1 MTETDLNIWST
12 CLLENNM
19 NDIKYNEW
27 AENLLQEIYY
37 APEEQRV
44 AVIHE
49 HLLKAAKRGYT
60 DGSNNAWWREQEK
73 SMYFDEE
80 DQHG

>member
-1 MTETDLNIWST
+1 
-12 CLLENNM
+12 M
-19 NDIKYNEW
+19 NDIDYNSW

-37 APEEQRV
+37 APDDAHRA
-44 AVIHE
+44 AVLKE
-49 HLLKAAKRGYT
+49 NLLKAAKRGYT
-60 DGSNNAWWREQEK
+60 DGLDNGWWHEQEK